1 MEYAVPEPEEAA
13 AAQDPLERA
22 RQINALIDDH
32 QLAIADLS
40 RERRELFEGLLHN
53 GMTQLQIAEAL
64 GMSRSR
70 VSQLLSAG
78 VRPER
83 ALLGTGRLTVA
94 IGGKHETGRADG
106 QPLAV
111 LSAEALAAYDR
122 IAELARSVGLSADH
136 EIVPPP
142 GMVKLNR
149 PNLIVLTSPRL
160 LPFVGQVLESDEHL
174 GFAVDERGWYLVDKN
189 AGKEYRSP
197 SDSGE
202 PADYAYIG
210 RLPRPDGKGTF
221 LYLAGIHGPGTAGA
235 AHYLEG
241 HLSEIYREVRGRRW
255 SALVTCNFDPAT
267 RQIVTSDLLTPIYR
281 HEGA

>member
-1 MEYAVPEPEEAA
+1 MPDPQEAA
-13 AAQDPLERA
+13 TPQDRLERA
-22 RQINALIDDH
+22 RKINGLIDDH
-32 QLAIADLS
+32 QMTIAELS
-40 RERRELFEGLLHN
+40 RERREIFEGLLHD

-83 ALLGTGRLTVA
+83 ALLGAGRLTVA

-106 QPLAV
+106 KPLAV

-142 GMVKLNR
+142 GMVNLNR

-160 LPFVGQVLESDEHL
+160 LPFVGQVLEADEHL
-174 GFAVDERGWYLVDKN
+174 GFAVDERGWYLIDKN

-202 PADYAYIG
+202 SMDFAYIG

-241 HLSEIYREVRGRRW
+241 HLAEIYREVRGRRW
-255 SALVTCNFDPAT
+255 SALVGCRFDAT
-267 RQIVTSDLLTPIYR
+267 SRQIITSELLTPIFR

>member
-1 MEYAVPEPEEAA
+1 VPEPQEDI
-13 AAQDPLERA
+13 AAQDRLERA
-22 RQINALIDDH
+22 RQINARIDDH
-32 QLAIADLS
+32 QLAIGELS
-40 RERRELFEGLLHN
+40 RERRELFEGLLHT

-83 ALLGTGRLTVA
+83 ALLGSGRLTVA

-106 QPLAV
+106 KPLAV

-122 IAELARSVGLSADH
+122 IADLARSVGLNADH

-160 LPFVGQVLESDEHL
+160 LPFVGQVLEADEHL
-174 GFAVDERGWYLVDKN
+174 GFAVDERGWYLVDKT

-197 SDSGE
+197 IDTGE
-202 PADYAYIG
+202 PADFAYVG
-210 RLPRPDGKGTF
+210 RLPRPDGKGSF

-235 AHYLEG
+235 AHYLED
-241 HLSEIYREVRGRRW
+241 HLAEIYREVRGRRW
-255 SALVTCNFDPAT
+255 SALVTCTFAHDT
-267 RQIVTSDLLTPIYR
+267 RQITGSDLLTPIYR
-281 HEGA
+281 HEGS

>member
-1 MEYAVPEPEEAA
+1 MSDQQEAA
-13 AAQDPLERA
+13 TPQSRLDRA
-22 RQINALIDDH
+22 RKINALIDDH
-32 QLAIADLS
+32 QMTIAELS
-40 RERRELFEGLLHN
+40 RERREVFEALLHD

-83 ALLGTGRLTVA
+83 ALLGSGRLTVA

-106 QPLAV
+106 KPLAV

-160 LPFVGQVLESDEHL
+160 LPFVGQVLEADEHL
-174 GFAVDERGWYLVDKN
+174 GFAVDEHGWYLIDKN

-202 PADYAYIG
+202 PADFAYIG

-241 HLSEIYREVRGRRW
+241 HLAEIYREVRGRRW
-255 SALVTCNFDPAT
+255 SALITCRFDPSN
-267 RQIVTSDLLTPIYR
+267 RQIIDSKLLTPIYR

>member
-1 MEYAVPEPEEAA
+1 MEYAMPDPQDAT

-32 QLAIADLS
+32 QIAIAELS

-83 ALLGTGRLTVA
+83 ALLGSGRLTVA
-94 IGGKHETGRADG
+94 IGGKHETGRPDG
-106 QPLAV
+106 KPLAV

-122 IAELARSVGLSADH
+122 LAELSRSVGLSADH

-142 GMVKLNR
+142 GMVTLNR

-160 LPFVGQVLESDEHL
+160 LPFVGQVLEADEHL
-174 GFAVDERGWYLVDKN
+174 GFAVDERGWYLIDKN

-197 SDSGE
+197 IDSGE
-202 PADYAYIG
+202 SVDYAYIG

-255 SALVTCNFDPAT
+255 SALITCAFDPAT
-267 RQIVTSDLLTPIYR
+267 RQITSSELLTPLYR
-281 HEGA
+281 PDGA

>member
-1 MEYAVPEPEEAA
+1 MPDPQEAA
-13 AAQDPLERA
+13 TPQDRLERA
-22 RQINALIDDH
+22 RKINSLIDDH
-32 QLAIADLS
+32 QMTIAELS
-40 RERRELFEGLLHN
+40 RERREIFEGLLHE

-83 ALLGTGRLTVA
+83 ALLGSGKLTVA

-106 QPLAV
+106 KPLAV

-160 LPFVGQVLESDEHL
+160 LPFVGQVLEADEHL
-174 GFAVDERGWYLVDKN
+174 GFAVDERGWYLIDKN

-197 SDSGE
+197 SDNGE
-202 PADYAYIG
+202 PTDFAYIG

-241 HLSEIYREVRGRRW
+241 HLAKIYREVRGRRW
-255 SALVTCNFDPAT
+255 SALIACRFDPAS
-267 RQIVTSDLLTPIYR
+267 RQIIASELLTPIYR

>member
-1 MEYAVPEPEEAA
+1 MPDTQEATTP
-13 AAQDPLERA
+13 QDRLQRA
-22 RQINALIDDH
+22 RKINALIDDH
-32 QLAIADLS
+32 QMTIAELS
-40 RERRELFEGLLHN
+40 RERREIFEGLLHD

-83 ALLGTGRLTVA
+83 ALLGSGRLTVA
-94 IGGKHETGRADG
+94 IGGKREMGRADG
-106 QPLAV
+106 KPLAV

-142 GMVKLNR
+142 GMVNLNR
-149 PNLIVLTSPRL
+149 TNLIVLTSPRL
-160 LPFVGQVLESDEHL
+160 LPFVGQVLEADEHL
-174 GFAVDERGWYLVDKN
+174 GFAVDEQGWYLIDKN
-189 AGKEYRSP
+189 ADKEYRSP

-202 PADYAYIG
+202 PMDFAYIG

-241 HLSEIYREVRGRRW
+241 HLAEIYREVRGRRW
-255 SALVTCNFDPAT
+255 SALITCHFDPGS
-267 RQIVTSDLLTPIYR
+267 RQIISSELLTPIFR